1 MMRDE
6 TMPESQEE
14 ESSPAASAAN
24 TNNMQMELHS
34 KGAVLTKA
42 WADLFSF
49 LTQYQ
54 AELTV
59 KENAV
64 EMAEREISIRKK
76 QLEDMKPVV
85 DVGNDEVVRLQ
96 ELITNKERQLHKVQS
111 DSMINEQMLKRV
123 QSDLTCNQEL
133 VEKLRSELLEKQSN
147 MVRYRNDLD
156 RYKSDLSIKEEQ
168 IQIKDSLMKKMQ
180 NQLMKENT
188 ELRDQL
194 ELERRAHELERKTHE
209 ITKRHLRDKEKKK
222 SSTVSQVAVSDIQEP
237 SPPLDLSVL
246 EPDNFG
252 ISNIVSL
259 SQSPTQEPQQRAQEL
274 SPDSSSG
281 VDFKVEEEEG
291 DQRFRWQTTD
301 RLDRKSKYSDSSY
314 DEQSQKFTVMSPKR
328 IKVEPEAAEESEV
341 FFPLTVSDHDTLNTS
356 LADDLT
362 IPAQMPG
369 TPSSGTSDSN
379 PGPVPISGPIPST
392 SALVMPP
399 GAEGAEKPYTAL
411 SLNFPNMKVRA
422 WSCSDCG
429 RLCNSKKKLD
439 IHRRMHTGEKPYKCT
454 FCKCWFSQECNMKK
468 HIQRQHGPQALDN
481 LAKIEHFGSSDYDWP
496 PMAASQESVE
506 CELCHEIFFDAEVF
520 HQHMTVVHQRVLLT
534 TT

>member
-399 GAEGAEKPYTAL
+399 GAEGAEKINRTLCKHCGVSPPRSSTAYQTHHHQPNLPSL
-411 SLNFPNMKVRA
+411 S
-422 WSCSDCG
+422 
-429 RLCNSKKKLD
+429 
-439 IHRRMHTGEKPYKCT
+439 
-454 FCKCWFSQECNMKK
+454 
-468 HIQRQHGPQALDN
+468 
-481 LAKIEHFGSSDYDWP
+481 
-496 PMAASQESVE
+496 
-506 CELCHEIFFDAEVF
+506 
-520 HQHMTVVHQRVLLT
+520 
-534 TT
+534 

>member
-399 GAEGAEKPYTAL
+399 GAEGAEKLVSAGIEECDGSLITCPVCH
-411 SLNFPNMKVRA
+411 LNFNNMALFRIHRA
-422 WSCSDCG
+422 
-429 RLCNSKKKLD
+429 RHFTEISKKNKCGQCGMEFSRRWSLSRHMMTHTNERPYRCD
-439 IHRRMHTGEKPYKCT
+439 ICGKRYIQLGNLKSHEK
-454 FCKCWFSQECNMKK
+454 SV
-468 HIQRQHGPQALDN
+468 HGQTWV
-481 LAKIEHFGSSDYDWP
+481 G
-496 PMAASQESVE
+496 
-506 CELCHEIFFDAEVF
+506 
-520 HQHMTVVHQRVLLT
+520 
-534 TT
+534 

>member
-399 GAEGAEKPYTAL
+399 GAEGAEKLIYSAL
-411 SLNFPNMKVRA
+411 ETQDDDENSDPPVHFAAAENTCRICGKWFKFPNSLLVHLREHDHDQTKRPLDLAKRPYKCPV
-422 WSCSDCG
+422 
-429 RLCNSKKKLD
+429 CNKGFTQKSPIKAHMR
-439 IHRRMHTGEKPYKCT
+439 IHTGEKPYQCLKCGKR
-454 FCKCWFSQECNMKK
+454 F
-468 HIQRQHGPQALDN
+468 RQ
-481 LAKIEHFGSSDYDWP
+481 SST
-496 PMAASQESVE
+496 
-506 CELCHEIFFDAEVF
+506 LLR
-520 HQHMTVVHQRVLLT
+520 HQRDSCLYRADKD
-534 TT
+534 

>member
-399 GAEGAEKPYTAL
+399 GAEGAEKFVTKANRSRKSVIWPESRQIPSIANKTWNCLICSRRCSSQQSFLSHARSHTRPYNCGFCRKGF
-411 SLNFPNMKVRA
+411 SLKSNLTRHL
-422 WSCSDCG
+422 
-429 RLCNSKKKLD
+429 R
-439 IHRRMHTGEKPYKCT
+439 IHTGEKPYTCDICEKAFSDASGFKRHMATRHQTDKCL
-454 FCKCWFSQECNMKK
+454 KSQT
-468 HIQRQHGPQALDN
+468 
-481 LAKIEHFGSSDYDWP
+481 
-496 PMAASQESVE
+496 
-506 CELCHEIFFDAEVF
+506 LCYRYHKD
-520 HQHMTVVHQRVLLT
+520 
-534 TT
+534 